1 MLCTAPILI
10 IYLYLSLLSSTSFA
24 FIPTH
29 QILSATQKFNNK
41 FNNNTPITTST
52 SSLRATQLDPVTYL
66 RTEWVSA
73 SLCTNQTPASA
84 DKVLQLGIEDGRIV
98 NFVPRTVREIITSSA
113 ESKDGP
119 EGGDLSVSCE
129 RQLNQMRERRK
140 SGCSIKFSNQP
151 ADDLKDT
158 PSSSIDVVVSLQAAQ
173 RMESNGLDWKRS
185 IQEAGRVLKPGGRFL
200 FVESETIGNTNENY
214 LDFVVGLSQRGGVEI
229 KPGLVE
235 NEDGSSNMMNTDGS
249 EEANEEDDADVESAV
264 FEEVG
269 YDNVDMVLQP
279 HVAGVAIKA
288 MDAGMT
294 QAERARVRAQEESDR
309 MAEISL
315 NAFERGS
322 KRRKRK
328 KKKSTDEEE

>member
-1 MLCTAPILI
+1 M
-10 IYLYLSLLSSTSFA
+10 
-24 FIPTH
+24 
-29 QILSATQKFNNK
+29 
-41 FNNNTPITTST
+41 
-52 SSLRATQLDPVTYL
+52 
-66 RTEWVSA
+66 
-73 SLCTNQTPASA
+73 
-84 DKVLQLGIEDGRIV
+84 
-98 NFVPRTVREIITSSA
+98 
-113 ESKDGP
+113 
-119 EGGDLSVSCE
+119 
-129 RQLNQMRERRK
+129 
-140 SGCSIKFSNQP
+140 
-151 ADDLKDT
+151 
-158 PSSSIDVVVSLQAAQ
+158 VVSFQAAQ

-200 FVESETIGNTNENY
+200 FVESETIGNKNENY
-214 LDFVVGLSQRGGVEI
+214 LDFVVALSQRGGVEI

-235 NEDGSSNMMNTDGS
+235 NEDGSNMMNTDGS
-249 EEANEEDDADVESAV
+249 EEANEEDDADADVESAV

-328 KKKSTDEEE
+328 KKKSTDGDE